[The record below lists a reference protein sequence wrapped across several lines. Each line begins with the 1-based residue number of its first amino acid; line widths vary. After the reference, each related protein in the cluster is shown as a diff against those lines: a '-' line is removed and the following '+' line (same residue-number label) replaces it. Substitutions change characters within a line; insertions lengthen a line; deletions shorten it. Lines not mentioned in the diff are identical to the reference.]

1 MIFLERGVLKLN
13 KISSILSYLK
23 SVFNSLTK
31 SEKKVATFVINK
43 PDKVIYM
50 TISEIAESV
59 GVGDTTVLRFCK
71 KLGFKNYQEF
81 KLSLVQDLANKESK
95 NHIGDFKINETDSIE
110 ELAKKV
116 INYDISILNQTLELL
131 NPQEIVKAKN
141 AIIKARKI
149 EFFGVGASIITGH
162 DLALKLMR
170 IGLNVVCHTDLHTQ
184 MMSAS
189 LLGPKDLA
197 IGISF
202 SGSSKDT
209 YKCLEI
215 AKKAGVK
222 VLCVT
227 HHAKSP
233 ITKISDITLLHG
245 AKEDPLQGGNLSS
258 KIAQI
263 SIFDILYHAVYRDIN
278 ERANECNNKTSKAI
292 TDTLH

>member
-1 MIFLERGVLKLN
+1 MC
-13 KISSILSYLK
+13 KINSILVYLE
-23 SVFNSLTK
+23 SAFNSLTK
-31 SEKKVATFVINK
+31 SEKKVASLIINE
-43 PDKVIYM
+43 PNKVVYM
-50 TISEIAESV
+50 TISEIAESAR
-59 GVGDTTVLRFCK
+59 VGDTTVLRLCK
-71 KLGFKNYQEF
+71 KLGFKTFQEF
-81 KLSLVQDLANKESK
+81 KLSLVQDLVNKESK
-95 NHIGDFKINETDSIE
+95 SSIGDYKVNKTDSIE
-110 ELAKKV
+110 ELARKV
-116 INYDISILNQTLELL
+116 INYDISILNQTLELI
-131 NPQEIVKAKN
+131 NPQEIAKAKN
-141 AIIKARKI
+141 AIIKANKI

-162 DLALKLMR
+162 DVALKLMR

-215 AKKAGVK
+215 AKKAGAK

-258 KIAQI
+258 KIAQV
-263 SIFDILYHAVYRDIN
+263 SIFDILYHAVYR
-278 ERANECNNKTSKAI
+278 ELGQKASESNNKSSKAI
-292 TDTLH
+292 SDTLH

>member
-1 MIFLERGVLKLN
+1 LN
-13 KISSILSYLK
+13 EVNSILSYLK
-23 SVFNSLTK
+23 SAFNSFTK
-31 SEKKVATFVINK
+31 SEKKVAAFIIDEA
-43 PDKVIYM
+43 DKVIYM
-50 TISEIAESV
+50 TISEIAELV
-59 GVGDTTVLRFCK
+59 GVGDTTVLRLCK
-71 KLGFKNYQEF
+71 KLGFKTYQEF

-95 NHIGDFKINETDSIE
+95 NHIGDFKINETDTIE

-116 INYDISILNQTLELL
+116 INYDISILNETLELL
-131 NPQEIVKAKN
+131 NPQEIIKAKD
-141 AIIKARKI
+141 AIIKAKKI

-162 DLALKLMR
+162 DLALKFMR

-189 LLGPKDLA
+189 LLGPEDLA

-209 YKCLEI
+209 YKSLEI
-215 AKKAGVK
+215 AKKAGAK
-222 VLCVT
+222 VMCVT

-233 ITKISDITLLHG
+233 ITKLSDITLLHG

-263 SIFDILYHAVYRDIN
+263 SIFDILYHAVYRDIK
-278 ERANECNNKTSKAI
+278 ERASQCNNKSSKAI